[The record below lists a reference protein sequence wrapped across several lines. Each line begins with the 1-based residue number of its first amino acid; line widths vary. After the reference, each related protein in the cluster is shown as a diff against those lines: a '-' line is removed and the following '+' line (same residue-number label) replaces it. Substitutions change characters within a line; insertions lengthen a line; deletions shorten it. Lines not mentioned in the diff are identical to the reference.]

1 MGTKRPIFQ
10 THAYVPSF
18 PLDPLDSPLMRYPLF
33 PVSLCFYKDI
43 MKRNDVQKMGLFQTL
58 LEDIMILWRNEDKSP
73 AKEGN
78 GASGKE

>member
-33 PVSLCFYKDI
+33 PVPLCFYKDI
-43 MKRNDVQKMGLFQTL
+43 MKWNDVQK
-58 LEDIMILWRNEDKSP
+58 
-73 AKEGN
+73 N
-78 GASGKE
+78 GVISDTVGRHYDPLAE